1 MPKVIGH
8 ILLLK
13 RTKENTVPT
22 VRPISVQRVEC
33 RLHQSMFSPPRSLT
47 PVSAR
52 HRSHLIPSSSS
63 DLTPA
68 IILILKKMNVF
79 SRIGS
84 LSNANIVSPLL
95 AAFGQ
100 NFVELDL

>member
-1 MPKVIGH
+1 MQTISIKVV
-8 ILLLK
+8 K
-13 RTKENTVPT
+13 KTA
-22 VRPISVQRVEC
+22 
-33 RLHQSMFSPPRSLT
+33 PPRSLT